1 MNAQPK
7 KDSSDSWFKMKYH
20 PKFRAFR
27 LFRGQKM
34 KLFFNLVN
42 HVNPVKKMNMNLRE
56 YHEADLNGVMAA
68 WEAASAQAHPFLPP
82 EFVDEVREAIPTL
95 YIPNAETWVAE
106 LEGNVVGFISL
117 LGNEVGALFVEPE
130 QQGKSFGLQLMNKAL
145 DLKGEL
151 EVEVFSLN
159 SIGCDFYRKY
169 GFVTMEE
176 KIHDQTGFGLI
187 RMKKASTR

>member
-1 MNAQPK
+1 
-7 KDSSDSWFKMKYH
+7 MKYH
-20 PKFRAFR
+20 LKFRAFR

-34 KLFFNLVN
+34 KRFFNLVN
-42 HVNPVKKMNMNLRE
+42 HVNPVKKMNMKVRE
-56 YHEADLNGVMAA
+56 YHEADLKDVMAA

-82 EFVDEVREAIPTL
+82 EFIDEVREAIPSMYL
-95 YIPNAETWVAE
+95 PNAETWVTE

-117 LGNEVGALFVEPE
+117 LGNEVGALFVGPE
-130 QQGKSFGLQLMNKAL
+130 HQGKGFGLQLMNKAL

-151 EVEVFSLN
+151 EVEVFSFN

-187 RMKKASTR
+187 RMRKASAR